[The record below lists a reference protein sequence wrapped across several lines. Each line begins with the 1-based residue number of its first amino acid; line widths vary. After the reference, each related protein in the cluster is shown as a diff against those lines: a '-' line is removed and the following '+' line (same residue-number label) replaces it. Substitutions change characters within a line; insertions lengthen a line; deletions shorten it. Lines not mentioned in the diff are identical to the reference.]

1 MQTTVFTNN
10 TMGLELDVL
19 VPATLND
26 AAEAFGA
33 ENVYRAALLYGF
45 YQKWNSAFRKGLV
58 KKLEEVTGVKRRQQ
72 IKNGNPVSRKN
83 AKGEETPILE
93 SENTYVQFLL
103 SEESG
108 SGLTE
113 EDYAAAG
120 KEVAAGISFDLEVSA
135 EAKPAKEF
143 YAQAKKKLAQV
154 AAGETS
160 EETFTNN
167 FESLNPGYTL
177 ESLGGFT
184 EDGLAKAFKVNHE
197 RMAALAAAA
206 L

>member
-1 MQTTVFTNN
+1 MQTTTFLNS
-10 TMGLELDVL
+10 TMGLELPVQ
-19 VPATLND
+19 VPATLAD

-33 ENVYRAALLYGF
+33 ENVYRASLLYGF
-45 YQKWNSAFRKGLV
+45 YQKWNSAFRKALV
-58 KKLEEVTGVKRRQQ
+58 KKLEETTGIKRRQQ
-72 IKNGNPVSRKN
+72 VKGGNPVFRTN
-83 AKGEETPILE
+83 AKGEKTEVPE

-113 EDYAAAG
+113 ADYEAIG
-120 KEVAAGISFDLEVSA
+120 TEVAGGIAFDLDVSS
-135 EAKPAKEF
+135 ESKPSKEF
-143 YAQAKKKLAQV
+143 YAAAKKKLAQV

-160 EETFTNN
+160 EEAFTAN

-177 ESLGGFT
+177 EALGGFT
-184 EDGLAKAFKVNHE
+184 EDGLAKAFKINHE
-197 RMAALAAAA
+197 RAAALAASA